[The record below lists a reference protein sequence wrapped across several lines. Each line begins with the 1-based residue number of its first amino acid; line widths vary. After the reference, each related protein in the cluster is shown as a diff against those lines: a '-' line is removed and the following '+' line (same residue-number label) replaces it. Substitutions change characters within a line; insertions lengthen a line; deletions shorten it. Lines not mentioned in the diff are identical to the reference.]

1 MPSFP
6 FWFGFLVMKNSSHK
20 LRQTITA
27 YVKSLRSPGTRKSSP
42 LRKRILAYE
51 PLEARIALSAT
62 GLVDIGTQPDG
73 NLSDKIFYINGGH
86 GYADN
91 SGTGSWTYGRGL
103 TYGIV
108 EDLGNQDQMTFFA
121 DYLFRAGATVVPMR
135 PIGNQPNEVIMDN
148 DDPGVT
154 FIGAW
159 TNSTS
164 GTFFGSAG
172 DVPYRYAAT
181 SATETAIAKYT
192 PNIPVAGFY
201 PVYTWVHSGSD
212 RTEQV
217 YRINHSGG
225 STEVTVN
232 HRRVGD
238 GMVYLGTYYFEAGTS
253 GSVEIS
259 NRSSEAGKVVIA
271 DMLRFGNGMGDT
283 NRGGGVS
290 GRPREDELSLY
301 WIEWQVN
308 HTQGISFDPT
318 ISTLDTDSN
327 VNVVPRY
334 AAFMNRETEG
344 SLADRVLISFH
355 TNAAG
360 GRGVL
365 GLYNGNNRASAK
377 TPNQF
382 ELASLLGQEINDD
395 LVAQAGLYEYNWFD
409 AGNNVTLDR
418 SDIEFGEIN
427 NERINNEFD
436 ATIVEVAYHDDSRDA
451 ALLRDPKVRNATAKA
466 TYQGVVKYFNSLD
479 SVTSLTMLPGKVT
492 AAQAKVIDAD
502 SVQISWTPPLAN
514 SYNGDAPTGYL
525 IYGSTNGYGF
535 DGGTFVAGGTTTTF
549 TMNGLNSAEGP
560 YYFKVVAVNSGGE
573 GEASEVVAAILTE
586 NPSRIL
592 IVNGFDRLSRQQ
604 NPTQTVSGGQA
615 ERVRPRSSNSYD
627 YVTQVASAINAF
639 THSVGV
645 DTTSNDALISGAVD
659 LNDYD
664 AVIWISG
671 EESTADDTFNNL
683 EQSLVTNYLSAGG
696 KLFASGSEIGWDLDA
711 QNNGRAFY
719 NNQLRADYVSD
730 DAGTYNVS
738 GLAGSI
744 FDGLS
749 FSFDNGSKFYDVDYP
764 DVIAP
769 FGGST
774 AALSYSTNTTAGIV
788 YDGGIGGSKVVV
800 FGFPVETIT
809 DDSLRNQVFARV
821 LDFFDFEPEY
831 DDVDEILDNDKGPG
845 VYTETGSWTTSSSPG
860 FEGGT
865 YRFVAAGT
873 VAKATWTFDTP
884 FAGQGEVFVQYYA
897 AVNRTTST
905 VYHIDTGTGIETVS
919 IDQRQNNFTWVSLGI
934 FNFTAGTHS
943 ITLDAEVSTGGSVV
957 VADVVRVVIPAPATE
972 PSADFDGDGNVD
984 GHDFLLWQRGFGLS
998 QATSDQGD
1006 ANDDGNVDG
1015 VDLAVWQNQYGLPV
1029 QTRGLAAVDAIET
1042 VLSSDENPA
1051 FLIAPIIN
1059 DSSTAMPR
1067 RFSSGQSL
1075 QALAHVMTTPPQIL
1089 LTDDL
1094 PGIRRNSESEGD
1106 IATSREAPQHDSD
1119 FASDFD
1125 TVFTNL
1131 GNNR

>member
-1 MPSFP
+1 
-6 FWFGFLVMKNSSHK
+6 MKNSI
-20 LRQTITA
+20 LIARQKIATF
-27 YVKSLRSPGTRKSSP
+27 VKSRRRQSRREPQSLYQCTLG
-42 LRKRILAYE
+42 YE

-62 GLVDIGTQPDG
+62 GLVDVGTQPAG
-73 NLSDKIFYINGGH
+73 NLSEKIFYINGGH

-135 PIGNQPNEVIMDN
+135 PVGNQPNEVVMDN

-154 FIGAW
+154 FTGAW

-164 GTFFGSAG
+164 STFFGSAG
-172 DVPYRYAAT
+172 DVPYRYVST
-181 SATETAIAKYT
+181 SVTETATAKYT
-192 PNIPVAGFY
+192 PNIPIAGFY
-201 PVYTWVHSGSD
+201 PIYTWAHSGSD

-259 NRSSEAGKVVIA
+259 NRSNETGKVVIA
-271 DMLRFGNGMGDT
+271 DMIRFGNGMGDT
-283 NRGGGVS
+283 DRGGGVS

-382 ELASLLGQEINDD
+382 ELANILGSEVNDD
-395 LVAQAGLYEYNWFD
+395 LVAQDGLYEYDWFD

-436 ATIVEVAYHDDSRDA
+436 ATIVEVAYHDDSSDA
-451 ALLRDPKVRNATAKA
+451 ALLRDPKVRDATARA
-466 TYQGVVKYFNSLD
+466 TYQGAVKYFHSLD
-479 SVTSLTMLPGKVT
+479 GVTSLTMLPGRVI
-492 AAQAKVIDAD
+492 AAQAEVIDAD
-502 SVQISWTPPLAN
+502 SVQISWTSPLAN

-535 DGGTFVAGGTTTTF
+535 DGGTYVAGGATTTF
-549 TMNGLNSAEGP
+549 TMNGLNAAEGP
-560 YYFKVVAVNSGGE
+560 YYFKVAAVNSGGE
-573 GEASEVVAAILTE
+573 GEPSEVVAAIMTE
-586 NPSRIL
+586 SPSRIL

-604 NPTQTVSGGQA
+604 NPKHTVSGGQA

-627 YVTQVASAINAF
+627 YAIQAASAISAF

-645 DTTSNDALISGAVD
+645 DTTSNDALISGAVN
-659 LNDYD
+659 LNDYE

-671 EESTADDTFNNL
+671 EESTVDKTFDAI
-683 EQSLVTNYLSAGG
+683 EQTLVTTYLSAGG
-696 KLFASGSEIGWDLDA
+696 KLLVSGSEIGWDLDA

-719 NNQLRADYVSD
+719 NNQFRADYVAD
-730 DAGTYNVS
+730 DAGTYSVS
-738 GLAGSI
+738 GVAGSI
-744 FDGLS
+744 FAGLN

-769 FGGST
+769 HGGST
-774 AALSYSTNTTAGIV
+774 SALNYSTGTTAGVV
-788 YDGGIGGSKVVV
+788 YDGGIGGSKVVML
-800 FGFPVETIT
+800 GFPIETIT
-809 DDSLRNQVFARV
+809 DDSLRNQVYSRV
-821 LDFFDFEPEY
+821 LDFFNFDQQFT
-831 DDVDEILDNDKGPG
+831 DVDKILDNDDGAS
-845 VYTETGSWTTSSSPG
+845 VYNETGTWTTSSSPG

-865 YRFVAAGT
+865 YRFAIAETAAT
-873 VAKATWTFDTP
+873 ASWKFTAP
-884 FAGQGEVFVQYYA
+884 FAGQGEVFVQYFA

-905 VYHIDTGTGIETVS
+905 VYQIDTGNGIETVS
-919 IDQRQNNFTWVSLGI
+919 IDQRQNNFTWVSLGT
-934 FNFTAGTHS
+934 FDFAAGTHS
-943 ITLDAEVSTGGSVV
+943 ITLDAEASTGGSVLI
-957 VADVVRVVIPAPATE
+957 ADVVRVVIPVPVTE
-972 PSADFDGDGNVD
+972 PLADFDGDGDVD
-984 GHDFLLWQRGFGLS
+984 GRDFLLWQRGFGTTD
-998 QATSDQGD
+998 AAPYQGD
-1006 ANDDGNVDG
+1006 ANADGHVDG
-1015 VDLAVWQNQYGLPV
+1015 SDLAVWKDQYGPAV
-1029 QTRGLAAVDAIET
+1029 QAPGLAALNAAEID
-1042 VLSSDENPA
+1042 LSSNEDTS
-1051 FLIAPIIN
+1051 FLIAPLLS
-1059 DSSTAMPR
+1059 DHSMTTFR
-1067 RFSSGQSL
+1067 QFSSARSTGAVVQVITMSPCISI
-1075 QALAHVMTTPPQIL
+1075 HDEL
-1089 LTDDL
+1089 L
-1094 PGIRRNSESEGD
+1094 GIQRSVVHEGD
-1106 IATSREAPQHDSD
+1106 IATSRAGAKDIS
-1119 FASDFD
+1119 ASTFERDV
-1125 TVFTNL
+1125 VFSGL
-1131 GNNR
+1131 GTGS